1 MTQELWIPGPLP
13 GINELIGAAKG
24 AGGTGAAYSR
34 IKRQWGETVWA
45 YAKQARLKRVYGPV
59 DVHFVWREKN
69 KRRDLDNICGG
80 GQKLIL
86 DGLVKAGVLE
96 NDGWEHVASI
106 EHRFQVDAKNPGVLV
121 HVSPACPF

>member
-13 GINELIGAAKG
+13 SLNELIGAAKG
-24 AGGTGAAYSR
+24 AGGTGRAYAAL
-34 IKRQWGETVWA
+34 KRLWGETVWA
-45 YAKQARLKRVYGPV
+45 YAKKAKLTKADSPA
-59 DVHFVWREKN
+59 HISFVWREKN
-69 KRRDLDNICGG
+69 KRRDLDNISGG

-96 NDGWEHVASI
+96 NDGWEHVFSI

-121 HVSPACPF
+121 HISPACPF

>member
-45 YAKQARLKRVYGPV
+45 YAKKARLKRADGPV
-59 DVHFVWREKN
+59 DMHFVWREKN

-106 EHRFQVDAKNPGVLV
+106 EHRFQVDPRNPGVLV
-121 HVSPACPF
+121 YISPACPF